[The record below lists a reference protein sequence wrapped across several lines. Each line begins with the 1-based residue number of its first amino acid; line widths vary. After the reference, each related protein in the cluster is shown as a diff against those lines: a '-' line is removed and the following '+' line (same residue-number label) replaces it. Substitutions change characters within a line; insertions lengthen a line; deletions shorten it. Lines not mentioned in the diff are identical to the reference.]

1 MTWLTL
7 ITALSISGVAAW
19 YSIAGLA
26 AIFSAAVIPIIIMG
40 GVLEVGKL
48 VTASWL
54 YQNWTRVPFLLKSY
68 LTIAVVV
75 LMFITSMGIFGFL
88 SKAHIDQGVGNNESS
103 IKAAQIETRIQ
114 RENREIERNEA
125 IMAQLDDALQRY
137 IELGAV
143 SKGLAARES
152 QTEEREKVQSSINQ
166 ASENIIELQD
176 KLAQIKL
183 QMSAFKAE
191 VGPIAY
197 VAELIY
203 GGESDDRALD
213 SAVRVVIL
221 IIVFVFDPLAV
232 LLVIAANMSLKDQR
246 NKIVTKKVAVVTED
260 VWEEEEKQVDDQA
273 EEISAT
279 NQQPSEWNEVYV
291 GGTDSDGEDRED
303 SDGIRI
309 EQEIDLIEDKEILR
323 ERLKAVDDQL
333 QDIYNNRNFVE
344 AKSEKRSLQRLRVKI
359 INRINELR

>member
-1 MTWLTL
+1 MAYLTL

-26 AIFSAAVIPIIIMG
+26 AIFSASIIPIIIMG

-54 YQNWTRVPFLLKSY
+54 YQNWTRVPFFLITY
-68 LTIAVVV
+68 LTTAVVV

-88 SKAHIDQGVGNNESS
+88 SKAHIEQGLGNNESS
-103 IKAAQIETRIQ
+103 IKATQIETRIQ

-143 SKGLAARES
+143 SKGLEARES
-152 QTEEREKVQSSINQ
+152 QTVEREKIQQAISQ
-166 ASENIIELQD
+166 ASENIISLQD
-176 KLAQIKL
+176 ELAQIQL
-183 QMSAFKAE
+183 QVSAFKAE
-191 VGPIAY
+191 VGPLAY
-197 VAELIY
+197 VAELLY
-203 GGESDDRALD
+203 GEDTDEVIED
-213 SAVRVVIL
+213 AVRAVIL

-246 NKIVTKKVAVVTED
+246 EKIVTRKVAVVTED
-260 VWEEEEKQVDDQA
+260 VWDEEEKQIDGIAEQ
-273 EEISAT
+273 EEISSDT
-279 NQQPSEWNEVYV
+279 T
-291 GGTDSDGEDRED
+291 GTEIEDDIRGEAVDGKDTEYQERL
-303 SDGIRI
+303 SG
-309 EQEIDLIEDKEILR
+309 EQEIDSISDKEQLKN
-323 ERLKAVDDQL
+323 ELKEVDFRLN
-333 QDIYNNRNFVE
+333 DIYTNRNTIE
-344 AKSEKRSLQRLRVKI
+344 NKSEKRALQRLKVKI